1 MANFMNKMKTPKP
14 IKPIKPISE
23 VKSPEKPQIA
33 ETKNQ
38 EPETPEIID
47 QGDETTGRLPGET
60 EEERIDRQVTE
71 VLGEEEPE
79 TDPEEDDKIDDQ
91 ADEEIIE
98 DANKDPEPEPEPE
111 KTKKKTTRKSKKKT
125 EKSKQ
130 EDKIPVAI
138 EQAETLMLDEIMPST
153 EDWLEEKER
162 VNGLLGQIVITEEL
176 DPTSVKALLASM
188 SAISRELSIL
198 TSEAKTAYTN
208 LKEMVDQIRTEN
220 SIGSNSEE
228 RKLNGIHA
236 LRNYPKDDEIVDLT
250 VLIKVYREKQDF
262 YESAMKQ
269 LDINRQMLIT
279 FSSVF
284 KIELGQAY

>member
-1 MANFMNKMKTPKP
+1 
-14 IKPIKPISE
+14 
-23 VKSPEKPQIA
+23 
-33 ETKNQ
+33 
-38 EPETPEIID
+38 
-47 QGDETTGRLPGET
+47 
-60 EEERIDRQVTE
+60 
-71 VLGEEEPE
+71 
-79 TDPEEDDKIDDQ
+79 
-91 ADEEIIE
+91 
-98 DANKDPEPEPEPE
+98 
-111 KTKKKTTRKSKKKT
+111 
-125 EKSKQ
+125 
-130 EDKIPVAI
+130 
-138 EQAETLMLDEIMPST
+138 MLDEIMPSD
-153 EDWLEEKER
+153 EGWLEEKER

-176 DPTSVKALLASM
+176 DPTSVKALIASM

-208 LKEMVDQIRTEN
+208 LKEIVDQIRTEN

-250 VLIKVYREKQDF
+250 VLIKVCREKQDF